1 MVDGSRLVPGRKRDE
16 GGSALIVALW
26 VVGLLSLL
34 VTCFAFD
41 AHIESR
47 ITSFYRKR
55 RKAEYLAR
63 SGIEIAE
70 LLMNRSEEM
79 QKAKST
85 DVEEEDQWHDQ
96 AKRLAE
102 GLAVRGFKHALADGV
117 ITLDII
123 PEPARRNLNLLKHE
137 DWEDVLETGGIP
149 EDMWPTLIDSILDWI
164 DRDNQERADGAESD
178 DYYGQ
183 LEKPYKAKNG
193 HLDTVRELLLVR
205 GFTRTVLLGGTMETG
220 DENEAGPTV
229 KGIADLLTVYGDG
242 KVNVNAA
249 SMRVLMSLPGVDEV
263 IAGAII
269 EEREGW
275 VDEQGKKEDS
285 SFTGVNDLYA
295 RIPDLGPELRRY
307 VTTSS
312 RIYRITSVA
321 EVGGVSKKAW
331 CIVRHANKR
340 LTYLR
345 WKEEEVPFRRGTG
358 STEGTEHDAAV
369 GPEDAVEPEETDT
382 L

>member
-1 MVDGSRLVPGRKRDE
+1 MANGSWLNAEEGARNR

-26 VVGLLSLL
+26 VVGLLSML

-70 LLMNRSEEM
+70 LMMNRSEEM
-79 QKAKST
+79 QKNKSA
-85 DVEEEDQWHDQ
+85 DAEEEDQWHEQ

-102 GLAVRGFKHALADGV
+102 GLAVRGFKHSLADGV

-123 PEPARRNLNLLKHE
+123 PEPARRNLNLLRPE
-137 DWEDVLETGGIP
+137 DWEKVLATGGIP

-164 DRDNQERADGAESD
+164 DRDSLERTDGAETE
-178 DYYGQ
+178 DYYSQ
-183 LEKPYKAKNG
+183 LERPYQAKNG
-193 HLDTVRELLLVR
+193 QLDTVEELLLVR
-205 GFTRTVLLGGTMETG
+205 GFTRAILFGGAI
-220 DENEAGPTV
+220 EAGDAETAATAV
-229 KGIADLLTVYGDG
+229 TGIADLLTIYGDG

-249 SMRVLMSLPGVDEV
+249 SMRVLTTLPDVDEV

-285 SFTGVNDLYA
+285 SFTSVNDIFA
-295 RIPDLGPELRRY
+295 RITDLSPAVRQH

-312 RIYRITSVA
+312 GIYRITSVA

-331 CIVRHANKR
+331 CIVRHGNKR

-345 WKEEEVPFRRGTG
+345 WKEEEVPATRPTADDDTG
-358 STEGTEHDAAV
+358 DDVAAV
-369 GPEDAVEPEETDT
+369 PPSETGT
-382 L
+382 F

>member
-1 MVDGSRLVPGRKRDE
+1 VRRRRSRE
-16 GGSALIVALW
+16 GSALIVALW

-41 AHIESR
+41 AHVESR

-79 QKAKST
+79 QKNKST
-85 DVEEEDQWHDQ
+85 DAEEEEDKWHDQ

-102 GLAVRGFKHALADGV
+102 GLAVRSLKHKLGDGV
-117 ITLDII
+117 ISLDIV
-123 PEPARRNLNLLKHE
+123 PEPARRNANLLKQE
-137 DWEDVLETGGIP
+137 DWEDILETGGIP
-149 EDMWPTLIDSILDWI
+149 EDLWPVLIDSVLDWI
-164 DRDNQERADGAESD
+164 DRDSLERADGAETD
-178 DYYGQ
+178 DYYSQ
-183 LEKPYKAKNG
+183 LERPYKAKNG

-205 GFTRTVLLGGTMETG
+205 GFSRAVLVGGSVQ
-220 DENEAGPTV
+220 DEDEDGVAVP
-229 KGIADLLTVYGDG
+229 GIADLLTVYGDG

-249 SMRVLMSLPGVDEV
+249 SMRVLMSLPEVDEV

-275 VDEQGKKEDS
+275 VDEQGQKEDS
-285 SFTGVNDLYA
+285 SFTSVNDLFA
-295 RIPDLGPELRRY
+295 RIPDLSPTLRRY

-321 EVGGVSKKAW
+321 EVGGVRKKVW
-331 CIVRHANKR
+331 CIVRHGNKQ

-345 WKEEEVPFRRGTG
+345 WKEEEAPSSGRDRDRPHDEVAEVP
-358 STEGTEHDAAV
+358 A
-369 GPEDAVEPEETDT
+369 EPPATDT
-382 L
+382 ENTR

>member
-1 MVDGSRLVPGRKRDE
+1 MRRGQDR

-41 AHIESR
+41 AHVESR

-70 LLMNRSEEM
+70 LLMNRSEEI
-79 QKAKST
+79 QRNRSAG
-85 DVEEEDQWHDQ
+85 DGGEEDQWHDQ

-102 GLAVRGFKHALADGV
+102 GLAVRQFKHGLGEGV
-117 ITLDII
+117 IVLDII
-123 PEPARRNLNLLKHE
+123 PEPARRNLNLLKEE
-137 DWEDVLETGGIP
+137 DWECVLETGGIP
-149 EDMWPTLIDSILDWI
+149 EDMWPILIDSVLDWI
-164 DRDNQERADGAESD
+164 DRDNQERADGAETD
-178 DYYGQ
+178 DYYSQ
-183 LEKPYKAKNG
+183 LERPYKARNG
-193 HLDTVRELLLVR
+193 YLDTVQELLLIR
-205 GFTRTVLLGGTMETG
+205 GFNRAVLFGGAVAAS
-220 DENEAGPTV
+220 DEDEAGSTV
-229 KGIADLLTVYGDG
+229 TGIADLLTIYGDG

-249 SMRVLMSLPGVDEV
+249 PMRVLVSLPDVDEV

-285 SFTGVNDLYA
+285 SFTSVNDLFA
-295 RIPDLGPELRRY
+295 RIPELSPTLRNH

-312 RIYRITSVA
+312 RIYRITSIA
-321 EVGGVSKKAW
+321 EVGGVRKKAW
-331 CIVRHANKR
+331 CIVRHENKR

-345 WKEEEVPFRRGTG
+345 WKEEEVPGRGAVARAPAEDEVG
-358 STEGTEHDAAV
+358 V
-369 GPEDAVEPEETDT
+369 GPEEFEESDAGNTP
-382 L
+382 